1 MRPIKVK
8 KPIIYLTGF
17 MGSGKSTVGP
27 KLAEALGRRFFD
39 LDEVIEQRSEKTIA
53 QIFQEEGEDF
63 FRQVESET
71 LKELSTRH
79 LAVIALGGGAILE
92 LENLNLVKETGI
104 LICLMA
110 EPAEIYR
117 RVGNSSKRPLLQGP
131 HGNASSEEA
140 IYQHIEFLLRI
151 RQPYY
156 EEADLSIETTGKS
169 VEEIVEEIL
178 EKLKAK

>member
-1 MRPIKVK
+1 MCSTKVK
-8 KPIIYLTGF
+8 NSIIYLTGF

-27 KLAEALGRRFFD
+27 KLAKALGRRFFD
-39 LDEVIEQRSEKTIA
+39 LDEVIEKRLGKTIA
-53 QIFQEEGEDF
+53 QVFQEEGEEL
-63 FRQVESET
+63 FRQVETET
-71 LKELSTRH
+71 LKELSTQR

-92 LENLNLVKETGI
+92 VENLSLVKETGV

-117 RVGNSSKRPLLQGP
+117 RVGNSDKRPLLQGQD
-131 HGNASSEEA
+131 GNSLSREE
-140 IYQHIEFLLRI
+140 ICRRIEWLLRI

-178 EKLKAK
+178 EKLEAK